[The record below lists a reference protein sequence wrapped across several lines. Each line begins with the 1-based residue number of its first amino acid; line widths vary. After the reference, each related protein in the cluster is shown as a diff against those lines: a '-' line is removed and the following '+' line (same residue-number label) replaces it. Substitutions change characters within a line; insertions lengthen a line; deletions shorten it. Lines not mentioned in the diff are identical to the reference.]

1 MRVYRA
7 SDSAQPTV
15 FRPGEIAEAEPAV
28 PGWSLP
34 VDALF
39 P

>member
-1 MRVYRA
+1 MSTKYR
-7 SDSAQPTV
+7 S
-15 FRPGEIAEAEPAV
+15 GEVAEAEPAV

-34 VDALF
+34 VDDLL